1 MTLHP
6 LPNFHSY
13 LGSTEGGVLLG
24 VADDGT
30 AALTPKPRLAG
41 PRFQAF
47 ARGRLLRPSRAVP
60 VVLAGCVV

>member
-1 MTLHP
+1 MLGDP
-6 LPNFHSY
+6 SGQGARKSLGHS
-13 LGSTEGGVLLG
+13 LQFWSR
-24 VADDGT
+24 
-30 AALTPKPRLAG
+30 LTPKPRLAG